1 MHFDSVPDVFAASA
15 FDAANLVLL
24 QLAAGRDS
32 RDAVLDGVAGVHGY
46 PGASGV
52 TSFLHDGNA
61 RKRPFLLGVKGRRLI
76 ALD

>member
-1 MHFDSVPDVFAASA
+1 
-15 FDAANLVLL
+15 
-24 QLAAGRDS
+24 
-32 RDAVLDGVAGVHGY
+32 VLDGVAGVHGY